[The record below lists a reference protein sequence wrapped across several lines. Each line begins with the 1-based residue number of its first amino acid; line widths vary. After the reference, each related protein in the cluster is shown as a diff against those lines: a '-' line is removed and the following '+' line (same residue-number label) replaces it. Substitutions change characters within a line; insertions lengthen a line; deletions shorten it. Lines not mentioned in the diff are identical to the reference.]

1 MSRPWRAKFADAGRG
16 LAVAARTQSSF
27 RTHLLATA
35 AVGVAGAVAHCTAT
49 EWAILLVCVGLVLT
63 AELLNT
69 AVELLFRGLPQAE
82 RDRVY
87 PALDVAAGGVLA
99 ASVCAAVAGLL
110 VLVPRLLGGSR
121 PL

>member
-27 RTHLLATA
+27 RTHLLAA
-35 AVGVAGAVAHCTAT
+35 GVVAGGAGGLRCSPV
-49 EWAILLVCVGLVLT
+49 EWALLLGAVGLVLT

-69 AVELLFRGLPQAE
+69 AIELLFKGLPQAE

-87 PALDVAAGGVLA
+87 PCLDVAAGGVLA
-99 ASVCAAVAGLL
+99 ASATAAAVGLL
-110 VLVPRLLGGSR
+110 VFVPRLLS
-121 PL
+121 L

>member
-16 LAVAARTQSSF
+16 LALAVRTQSSV
-27 RTHLLATA
+27 RTHLLMTA
-35 AVGVAGAVAHCTAT
+35 AVLIAAAGLRCAPL
-49 EWAILLVCVGLVLT
+49 EWAVLVGAVGLVLA

-87 PALDVAAGGVLA
+87 PCLDVAAGGVLA
-99 ASVCAAVAGLL
+99 ASGCAAVMGLL
-110 VLVPRLLGGSR
+110 VFGPRLAALIRG
-121 PL
+121 L